1 MKNNL
6 SVDDLPTERNEHPP
20 VALPL
25 SFSLAQI
32 TQYCIDCV
40 EWKDAQ
46 PIVNMSNKLMRNKA
60 TQEEYDLLDKVEKDF
75 KQRSQNIFQNPVI
88 TMEKPHIQGP
98 IYEIKD
104 NNSINLQSDG
114 RFEIEQ

>member
-1 MKNNL
+1 MSNIPSGENQREHAEQL
-6 SVDDLPTERNEHPP
+6 S

-25 SFSLAQI
+25 TFSLAQI
-32 TQYCIDCV
+32 AEYCNGCV

-46 PIVNMSNKLMRNKA
+46 PIVNMSNKLMRNIA
-60 TQEEYDLLDKVEKDF
+60 TQEEYDLLDKVEAGF
-75 KQRSQNIFQNPVI
+75 RQRAQGNVFQNPVI

-114 RFEIEQ
+114 RYEIEQ